1 MATAT
6 FRPCPNCGTPLSF
19 LEGVTA
25 STRTPHC
32 PRCRSLVKVDIATFL
47 MLDTTRAGSSGPKPA
62 AKK

>member
-1 MATAT
+1 MATGS
-6 FRPCPNCGTPLSF
+6 FRPCPHCGRPLVY

-32 PRCRSLVKVDIATFL
+32 PRCRTAVAVKVPTFL
-47 MLDTTRAGSSGPKPA
+47 MLDTSALVAPRSPG